1 MSNIQFVALGGL
13 GENGKNMYVL
23 EVDNK
28 IFILDAGLKYPNIDL
43 YGVESVMPDISYLIE
58 NKDRVVGIFI
68 SHGHEDHIGA
78 LPLLLRHLSVGVFG
92 THFTISLIEDL
103 LTDEGLNIKE
113 YKLYRINEEK
123 VLTFENTSVHFF
135 NTSHSLPESIGIAV
149 KTEDGT
155 IVYAPDFT
163 FNVNQDPRYRTSF
176 TKISD
181 LGKGGTLALLSESLG
196 VNNTHRMQNDSA
208 LVHTI
213 TDILQH
219 SKRVIFSLFSTDLDR
234 IQKVINVSVENNR
247 KVAVLG
253 RKAQRII
260 NIAMN
265 SGYLKIPEE
274 NLVTLRYVDE
284 KNKNDDED
292 LVVIV
297 TGNRHEPF
305 YMLQRM
311 SQKQDRLIQI
321 QESDRVV
328 LMTPPVPGTE
338 RMAAKT
344 IDILNR
350 HECKVVTIKREV
362 MTSSHADSEDL
373 KLLYSILKPKYIIP
387 IIGEYRHQFVQKQIA
402 MRFGYLEDNII
413 MLDNGQKIT
422 FIDQELQKGHVTVE
436 SGDVLMDNSLIGDIN
451 EVVLKDREMLASEG
465 IVIVALT
472 IDARHKKILAGP
484 ELVARGFTFGEHKD
498 EILKDIYEQIEQ
510 FVQTHFKKKYVD
522 WQELRQGIRDRVNK
536 QIYRQLK
543 QSPMIIPTVIDH
555 NEKQ

>member
-1 MSNIQFVALGGL
+1 MSTIQFVALGGL

-23 EVDNK
+23 EVDEK

-43 YGVESVMPDISYLIE
+43 FGVESVMPDISYLIE
-58 NKDRVVGIFI
+58 NKDRVAGIFI

-78 LPLLLRHLSVGVFG
+78 LPLILRHLSVGVFG

-103 LTDEGLNIKE
+103 LTDDGLNIKD
-113 YKLYRINEEK
+113 YKLYRINEDK
-123 VLTFENTSVHFF
+123 VMTFGNVSVHFF

-155 IVYAPDFT
+155 VVYAPDFT
-163 FNVNQDPRYRTSF
+163 FNVNTDPRYRTSF

-181 LGKGGTLALLSESLG
+181 LGKSGTLALLSESLG
-196 VNNTHRMQNDSA
+196 VNNTHRMQNDAA
-208 LVHTI
+208 LIHKI

-234 IQKVINVSVENNR
+234 IQKIINVSVQNNR
-247 KVAVLG
+247 RVAVLG

-260 NIAMN
+260 NIAMT
-265 SGYLKIPEE
+265 SGYLKIPDE
-274 NLVTLRYVDE
+274 NLVTLRYIDE
-284 KNKNDDED
+284 KNKNDDSD

-321 QESDRVV
+321 QESDHIV

-344 IDILNR
+344 IDVLNR
-350 HECKVVTIKREV
+350 HGAQVSTVKREV

-373 KLLYSILKPKYIIP
+373 KMMYSILKPKYIIP
-387 IIGEYRHQFVQKQIA
+387 IIGEFRHQYVQKQIA
-402 MRFGYLEDNII
+402 MDFGYPEANII
-413 MLDNGQKIT
+413 MLDNGQKVT
-422 FIDQELQKGHVTVE
+422 FENQEFDKKIENIEV
-436 SGDVLMDNSLIGDIN
+436 GDVLLDNSLIGDIN

-465 IVIVALT
+465 IVIAAIT
-472 IDARHKKILAGP
+472 IDARNKKILSGP
-484 ELVARGFTFGEHKD
+484 ELVARGFTFGERKD
-498 EILKDIYEQIEQ
+498 EIQAEIFEQIEQ
-510 FVQTHFKKKYVD
+510 FVQTQFKKKFVD
-522 WQELRQGIRDRVNK
+522 WQEMRSGIRDRVNK
-536 QIYRQLK
+536 QIYRQLR
-543 QSPMIIPTVIDH
+543 QSPMIIPTVIDY
-555 NEKQ
+555 NEKR